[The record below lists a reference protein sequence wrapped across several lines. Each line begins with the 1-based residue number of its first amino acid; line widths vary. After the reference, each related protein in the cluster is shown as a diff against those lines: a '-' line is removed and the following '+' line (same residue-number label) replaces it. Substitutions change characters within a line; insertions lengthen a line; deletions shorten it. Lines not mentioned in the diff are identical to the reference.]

1 MQTKVFFQQ
10 NYRTIIDKVIKIP
23 LVLIEESKKELLIV
37 NVKKKKKRIKQFQS
51 IPSMK
56 NLNYV
61 TL

>member
-37 NVKKKKKRIKQFQS
+37 NVKKKKRIKQFQS

>member
-37 NVKKKKKRIKQFQS
+37 NVKKKKKK
-51 IPSMK
+51 K
-56 NLNYV
+56 N
-61 TL
+61 